1 MFLYT
6 NVHCCL
12 LHSSADSEE
21 VMLNQTDG
29 ETGHQLS
36 QDAQI
41 NTTET
46 KGKGTAKNNLIL
58 YVSGFNYSIHHIG
71 ISGIQIRNETE
82 K

>member
-1 MFLYT
+1 M

-41 NTTET
+41 NATET

-71 ISGIQIRNETE
+71 ISGIQIRNET
-82 K
+82 KK